1 MKRFTYFLAA
11 IAFVVSACTPDDPE
25 KVTLQSLS
33 VSPDT
38 VAIAVGETAQLTV
51 TATPE
56 NAEDFSPVWVS
67 SDPEIATVDDKG
79 LVSGIAAGSVII
91 TVSSGDI
98 KDECKV
104 TVTDNDEP
112 GPNPDVPVESITLDL
127 TEASLKVGETQQLV
141 ATVEPE
147 NATDKTVEWTS
158 SDTGIATVSED
169 GLVTAIAEGNATIT
183 AACSGF
189 EATCNVTVTSD
200 GGDEPE
206 PMDPPVV
213 GDFYYSDGTWS
224 TDLNTSKT
232 VIGVVFYTSDPAA
245 DDPILKADHPECTHG
260 LVLSIKNQ
268 NGPWQSNF
276 DSYFDLV
283 NTWVQANL
291 TGYKDIDAGLG
302 YSDSDNL
309 NLMLGYQNTKAINEF
324 NNASENAGWPVEAV
338 SGLSDFNATTPAPEG
353 TSGWYLPSVKEVSLF
368 VTGVYDENIFDIWD
382 PLTDNK
388 ELLNGILSQISGAD
402 QIDDVIMSSTEQ
414 GGPELLP
421 NDLVHTIDSS
431 SGYNSLGGNEFK
443 DSSWNYRYVLAF

>member
-1 MKRFTYFLAA
+1 MAA

-25 KVTLQSLS
+25 KIMLQSLS

-38 VAIAVGETAQLTV
+38 VGIAVGETAQLTV

-56 NAEDFSPVWVS
+56 NAEDFTLEWTS
-67 SDPEIATVDDKG
+67 SDPAIATVDSEG
-79 LVSGIAAGSVII
+79 LVTGVSEGEVTV

-98 KDECKV
+98 KDVCKV
-104 TVTDNDEP
+104 TVNSNEEP
-112 GPNPDVPVESITLDL
+112 SPDIPAESISLDT
-127 TEASLKVGETQQLV
+127 TELRLAIGDTQQLV
-141 ATVEPE
+141 ATVLPE

-158 SDTGIATVSED
+158 SDTEIATVSED

-189 EATCNVTVTSD
+189 DATCNVTVTSD

-224 TDLNTSKT
+224 TELNTSKT

-245 DDPILKADHPECTHG
+245 DDPILKADHPECTNG

-276 DSYFDLV
+276 NSYFDFV

-291 TGYKDIDAGLG
+291 TGYKDMDAGLG

-324 NNASENAGWPVEAV
+324 NNASENADWPVEAV

-368 VTGVYDENIFDIWD
+368 VTGVYDENIFDIWN

-431 SGYNSLGGNEFK
+431 SGYNSLGGDEFK
-443 DSSWNYRYVLAF
+443 HSSWNYRYVLAF

>member
-1 MKRFTYFLAA
+1 MAA

-25 KVTLQSLS
+25 KITLQSLS

-112 GPNPDVPVESITLDL
+112 DVPVESITLDL

-189 EATCNVTVTSD
+189 KATCNVTVTSD

-213 GDFYYSDGTWS
+213 GDFYYST
-224 TDLNTSKT
+224 
-232 VIGVVFYTSDPAA
+232 
-245 DDPILKADHPECTHG
+245 
-260 LVLSIKNQ
+260 
-268 NGPWQSNF
+268 
-276 DSYFDLV
+276 
-283 NTWVQANL
+283 L
-291 TGYKDIDAGLG
+291 TLRK
-302 YSDSDNL
+302 
-309 NLMLGYQNTKAINEF
+309 
-324 NNASENAGWPVEAV
+324 
-338 SGLSDFNATTPAPEG
+338 
-353 TSGWYLPSVKEVSLF
+353 PS
-368 VTGVYDENIFDIWD
+368 
-382 PLTDNK
+382 
-388 ELLNGILSQISGAD
+388 
-402 QIDDVIMSSTEQ
+402 
-414 GGPELLP
+414 
-421 NDLVHTIDSS
+421 
-431 SGYNSLGGNEFK
+431 
-443 DSSWNYRYVLAF
+443 